1 MVKENLKDLTTG
13 SLWKQILFF
22 GLPLIASN
30 ILQVLFNMSD
40 IVVVG
45 RFSSK
50 EALGA
55 VGSTATLV
63 TLFVGILIGIGN
75 GVNVVVARHIGAKQQ
90 KETNRLIY
98 RKNFIFHK
106 DSRLLLPLISL
117 ELECQSQKQIQK

>member
-1 MVKENLKDLTTG
+1 MRFFMVKENLKDLTTG

-40 IVVVG
+40 IAVVG

-90 KETNRLIY
+90 KETKIAVRPA
-98 RKNFIFHK
+98 F
-106 DSRLLLPLISL
+106 SSV
-117 ELECQSQKQIQK
+117 